1 MLSFIFPYGSPTP
14 PPPSIR
20 PLCILLA
27 PLIFFFLEYLPNI
40 NTSESQRY
48 KSGIKNTDLGG
59 HNNYVYSD
67 VS

>member
-27 PLIFFFLEYLPNI
+27 PLIFFLEYLPNI
-40 NTSESQRY
+40 NTSDSQRY